1 MGAAWIRFGLLSA
14 ALAALLPGSA
24 HADAPLVATAN
35 LDGEINSV
43 TANYISAA
51 ADRASAAHADA
62 FVVLTNTPG
71 GLMSSMDEITTKLLN
86 SPVPVIV
93 YVSPAGARAASAGL
107 FVAQS
112 ADLVAMAPSTNI
124 GSAHPVLSTGAAP
137 DDVLGQKVLNDAVAR
152 IRNYASIH
160 GRNADWSEKAVRES
174 VNIGADEAV
183 RIHVADLEAKSLPA
197 LLQAVDG
204 RTLKRPHGQDL
215 RLRTSGAQVSDFSM
229 SPWQQLLH
237 ALIDPNIAYLLM
249 LLAVYG
255 LIAEVTNPGA
265 ILPGVIGVISAILAL
280 VAFASLPVNLAGALL
295 IVFAFLLFLADL
307 KAPTHGVLT
316 VGGLISLLLGSAFL
330 VNPGP
335 VGAGINPLLIAG
347 ATLATVIMFGIVLR
361 KAIAARSQKVF
372 TGAEGMIGS
381 IGQAREKLD
390 PTGTVFAAGALWR
403 GMATQGPIEA
413 GSTVRIVG
421 RQGLT
426 LEVTQLEP
434 AAQPAVEKV

>member
-1 MGAAWIRFGLLSA
+1 
-14 ALAALLPGSA
+14 
-24 HADAPLVATAN
+24 
-35 LDGEINSV
+35 
-43 TANYISAA
+43 
-51 ADRASAAHADA
+51 
-62 FVVLTNTPG
+62 
-71 GLMSSMDEITTKLLN
+71 
-86 SPVPVIV
+86 
-93 YVSPAGARAASAGL
+93 
-107 FVAQS
+107 
-112 ADLVAMAPSTNI
+112 
-124 GSAHPVLSTGAAP
+124 
-137 DDVLGQKVLNDAVAR
+137 
-152 IRNYASIH
+152 
-160 GRNADWSEKAVRES
+160 VRES

-204 RTLKRPHGQDL
+204 RTLKRPHGPDL

-403 GMATQGPIEA
+403 GVATRGPIEA
-413 GSTVRIVG
+413 GSRVRIVG